1 MFKDLMT
8 SRRFAPLFWCQFCSA
23 LNDNFLKN
31 ALVMLILF
39 GLGGAGGVAGGHGP
53 MLVTLAGIVFIAPF
67 FILSALG
74 GEIADRFDKA
84 YVAARIKLA
93 EIPIAALAAVG
104 FYLHS
109 VPILFVTL
117 ALFGTVAALF
127 GPVKYGILP
136 EKLQTAELPAGNAL
150 VEGATFLAILI
161 GTIAGGIA
169 VAEAKSPE
177 IVVAVILALAVV
189 SWTFARTIPAAG
201 PAAPNLVITTNP
213 WTSTFALL
221 REIKGDQRLWGG
233 AHIVSWFWVVGSVA
247 LSLLPPMVKDHI
259 GGTEGVVTLGLTT
272 FVIGIAIGSG
282 LAARA
287 SHGKPNLALVPL
299 GAVLMGIFA
308 LVLGVLSGTMSPG
321 PVPAGPSAVLSSGA
335 GLGII
340 AALCGLAIAGGLF
353 IVPAFAAVQAWS
365 PPERRARVIA
375 AVNVMNAAYMVA
387 GGAIV
392 AGLQA
397 AGIGVGAIFA
407 VLGVLSIAT
416 VAYVARAWGS
426 DVIRSFGRLIFG
438 FFFHLEVKG
447 VENFEGAGDRVII
460 APNHV
465 SLLDGPLLHTVLP
478 KEASFAVNS
487 QIATAWWVKPFLKVI
502 SAYLL
507 EPTRPLAARTLVN
520 AVKGGESIVI
530 FPEGRITV
538 TGSIM
543 KVYDGAAMIADKADA
558 AIVPVRIDGPE
569 RSPFSYLKPSQI
581 RKALFPKFTVTF
593 LPPRR
598 LVLDPALKG
607 KLRRQAAGLALQDI
621 MVEAAV
627 ATTPIDRTLF
637 EALADARKTR
647 DIGRPAVADP
657 LGIELSYRKLILAAQ
672 VLGPKL
678 APFAAPGG
686 AVGVMLPN
694 SVGVAV
700 TFFALQAIGRVP
712 AMINFTAGA
721 PNIKASCHAA
731 NVAVILTSRTFV
743 QRGRLQSLV
752 GHLEQTVR
760 IVYLE
765 DVRLGIGVRDKLM
778 GFLAGTK
785 SRVARQ
791 ANDPG
796 VILFTSGSEGA
807 PKAVVLSHRNVLANC
822 AQCLA
827 RIDANGQ
834 DLVFNA
840 LPVFHSFGLTGGLI
854 MPLVGG
860 VPTFLYPSPVH
871 YRIVPELI
879 YDSGATIVFGTN
891 TFLAGYAR
899 AAHPY
904 DLRSVRLVVAGAE
917 AVKDDVRTTYMNKFG
932 VRILEGYG
940 VTETAPVLAMNTPIA
955 NKPGTVGRL
964 SPLMQARL
972 EPVAGV
978 PEGGRLIVKG
988 PNVMLGYYR
997 ADNPGVLEPLLD
1009 GWYDTGDIVSIDAQ
1023 GFIRIQGRVKR
1034 FAKIAGEVISLA
1046 AVEALAAQAVPG
1058 KEFAVVAVPDA
1069 RKGEHTVLLT
1079 TDPSLTREIFSRYA
1093 RAKGAPELMVPSE
1106 ILVVDKVPVLGTGKA
1121 DYVAATALAR
1131 AKSQAGSAEPE
1142 STVAA

>member
-177 IVVAVILALAVV
+177 LVVAVILALAVV

-201 PAAPNLVITTNP
+201 PAAPDLVITRNP

-247 LSLLPPMVKDHI
+247 LSLLPAMVKDHI

-299 GAVLMGIFA
+299 GAILMGIFA
-308 LVLGVLSGTMSPG
+308 LLLGVLAGTMSPA
-321 PVPAGPSAVLSSGA
+321 PVPAGPAAVLASGA
-335 GLGII
+335 GLGIV

-392 AGLQA
+392 AGLQGS
-397 AGIGVGAIFA
+397 GIGVGTIFA

-416 VAYVARAWGS
+416 VTYIARAWGS

-447 VENFEGAGDRVII
+447 LENFEGAGDRIII

-487 QIATAWWVKPFLKVI
+487 QIATTWWVKPFLKAI
-502 SAYLL
+502 NAYLL

-581 RKALFPKFTVTF
+581 RKALFPRFTVTF

-647 DIGRPAVADP
+647 DIDRPAVADP

-694 SVGVAV
+694 SAGVAI

-721 PNIKASCHAA
+721 PNIKASCGAA
-731 NVAVILTSRTFV
+731 NVSVILTSRTFV

-752 GHLEQTVR
+752 GHLEQSVR

-765 DVRLGIGVRDKLM
+765 DVRLGIGVRDKLT
-778 GFLAGTK
+778 GYLAGTEA
-785 SRVARQ
+785 RVARQ

-796 VILFTSGSEGA
+796 VILFTSGSEGV
-807 PKAVVLSHRNVLANC
+807 PKAVVLSHRNILANC

-834 DLVFNA
+834 DMVFNA

-854 MPLVGG
+854 MPLVAG

-879 YDSGATIVFGTN
+879 YDTGATIVFGTN

-904 DLRSVRLVVAGAE
+904 DLRSVRLVIAGAE

-955 NKPGTVGRL
+955 NRPGTVGRL

-972 EPVAGV
+972 EPVPGV
-978 PEGGRLIVKG
+978 PEGGRLVVKG

-997 ADNPGVLEPLLD
+997 SENPGVLEPLPD
-1009 GWYDTGDIVSIDAQ
+1009 GWYDTGDIVTIDAQ
-1023 GFIRIQGRVKR
+1023 GFIKIQGRVKR
-1034 FAKIAGEVISLA
+1034 FAKIAGEMISLA

-1079 TDPSLTREIFSRYA
+1079 TDPSLTREMFSRYA

-1106 ILVVDKVPVLGTGKA
+1106 IMVVDKLPVLGTGKA

-1131 AKSQAGSAEPE
+1131 AKLQAGGVESE